1 MLFAFFY
8 IVSMCDIYNES
19 QENNFVLMPANCI
32 NDLKLL
38 SAWPECA
45 RLAFNSAQQNWHHS
59 GAGSRSRPQKFFI
72 TSGWQYCHMEPS
84 ECSPGILPESG
95 KASSTY
101 RQIIPGSPQNAFF
114 YCPQSTQDNPSSE
127 EMDLIR
133 RMPRKLFIQ
142 VILPLSC
149 NHIPDISQS

>member
-1 MLFAFFY
+1 MLLPFFY
-8 IVSMCDIYNES
+8 IVSMCDMYDES
-19 QENNFVLMPANCI
+19 HESNFVLMPANCI

-38 SAWPECA
+38 SAWPECS
-45 RLAFNSAQQNWHHS
+45 RLAFNSTQHHT
-59 GAGSRSRPQKFFI
+59 GPGSTQRFFI

-95 KASSTY
+95 KASPTY
-101 RQIIPGSPQNAFF
+101 RQVIPGSPQNAFF
-114 YCPQSTQDNPSSE
+114 YRPQSTQDNPASE

-149 NHIPDISQS
+149 SNIPGISQS

>member
-59 GAGSRSRPQKFFI
+59 GAGSRSRP
-72 TSGWQYCHMEPS
+72 TE
-84 ECSPGILPESG
+84 ILYYQWV
-95 KASSTY
+95 A
-101 RQIIPGSPQNAFF
+101 
-114 YCPQSTQDNPSSE
+114 
-127 EMDLIR
+127 
-133 RMPRKLFIQ
+133 
-142 VILPLSC
+142 ILS
-149 NHIPDISQS
+149 HGAI